1 MRNSDEGGCVGLD
14 QRGRNVKA
22 EVRRDVQVDDAEE
35 LCWTEYPRGKD
46 GPKEFKMP
54 KIPKLLT
61 ANNISKDELQP
72 EKSGSIDER
81 GEKGKKVFSFHY
93 GVIYYYRMCEVEM
106 LLRCGARMT
115 AGRRSSWRSRGSCG
129 GKR

>member
-1 MRNSDEGGCVGLD
+1 MRNSDEGGCVGLE

-61 ANNISKDELQP
+61 AN
-72 EKSGSIDER
+72 
-81 GEKGKKVFSFHY
+81 
-93 GVIYYYRMCEVEM
+93 
-106 LLRCGARMT
+106 
-115 AGRRSSWRSRGSCG
+115 
-129 GKR
+129 